1 MLTYVNG
8 LTDSVSHIC
17 GDATGST
24 YCGKKN
30 LLIWDVAG
38 NNIYNMVQP
47 YSLFTY
53 DSLTGILSIKATL
66 ISQIGTF

>member
-1 MLTYVNG
+1 MSVLTYVKS

-17 GDATGST
+17 GDATGNT
-24 YCGKKN
+24 YCGSRN

-38 NNIYNMVQP
+38 NGIYNMAQP

-66 ISQIGTF
+66 N